1 MQDLL
6 ARCTLCTT
14 VIYSGCIL
22 GQYWIKHMLQ
32 FMHMIVINKP
42 VGLLW
47 CSCPPPLDIPP
58 IYMDSQ
64 FSILLSLLLAG
75 GRLVGAQLP
84 PTSNNQQHYLEYSRF
99 FSCSFPCGFS
109 EPELPGAAW
118 AEHAIRPSG
127 KPALMKISGQKKS
140 WSFWYF
146 VGFGL
151 LATFLHRKPLRN
163 RLTLAAGEL

>member
-1 MQDLL
+1 MQALL
-6 ARCTLCTT
+6 ARCKLCTT
-14 VIYSGCIL
+14 IIYSCCIL
-22 GQYWIKHMLQ
+22 GQSWIKHMLQ

-42 VGLLW
+42 VGLLR
-47 CSCPPPLDIPP
+47 CFCPPPFDIPP
-58 IYMDSQ
+58 THMDFQ
-64 FSILLSLLLAG
+64 FSISLSLLAG
-75 GRLVGAQLP
+75 GGLVGAPLTL
-84 PTSNNQQHYLEYSRF
+84 TSNNQQHYLEFSRF

-118 AEHAIRPSG
+118 AEHAIRPPW